1 MRSGRTLFNEL
12 IDANGTAVVIS
23 RNPAIADNKELPAL
37 QLQRVGDSI
46 LNALADKYPSLA
58 PPVPRNPTAA
68 LVQEGVSKI
77 AFIFEIND
85 YFLTSRVKLLSDG
98 LELTVVAPATQWSQQ
113 VLSRRGDLSNAFE
126 AMVVQAFLRRCSIP
140 ATYVTKTSPTEIVHR
155 WSWPA
160 GLLP

>member
-126 AMVVQAFLRRCSIP
+126 AMVVQVSRRRNSCTFGI
-140 ATYVTKTSPTEIVHR
+140 
-155 WSWPA
+155 
-160 GLLP
+160 GLACLCFRQTPIKHS